1 MKRLFNLNKKNNE
14 QENRS
19 GPEGWVHLTT
29 TENEFEYNVVSGL
42 LKENGITCIGK
53 GKPLDLMDSGFLNI
67 VLGPCIPVDIMVPS
81 ELYEEAHQILNSQV
95 SDEEIE
101 KQAICEEQEKNEE

>member
-1 MKRLFNLNKKNNE
+1 MKKLFNLKKINKD
-14 QENRS
+14 ENKS
-19 GPEGWVHLTT
+19 GNEGWVHLTT
-29 TENEFEYNVVSGL
+29 AENEFEYNVISGL

-81 ELYEEAHQILNSQV
+81 ELYEEARQILNSQV

-101 KQAICEEQEKNEE
+101 KQAICEEQEEHGE